1 MEPHSVKSVVDL
13 GIINMYWIHN
23 TETNTPAVCGSV
35 IAVSQFTGI
44 SKNTLYTAFSRKKLL
59 EFENS
64 EWRICR
70 VNILKP
76 SKTSKSS
83 NGKE

>member
-1 MEPHSVKSVVDL
+1 
-13 GIINMYWIHN
+13 MYWLLNI
-23 TETNTPAVCGSV
+23 ETNTPAICGSV
-35 IAVSQFTGI
+35 IAVSQITGI
-44 SKNTLYTAFSRKKLL
+44 SKNSLYTNFSRKKLL

-70 VNILKP
+70 IDVLKPTKP
-76 SKTSKSS
+76 SKIS